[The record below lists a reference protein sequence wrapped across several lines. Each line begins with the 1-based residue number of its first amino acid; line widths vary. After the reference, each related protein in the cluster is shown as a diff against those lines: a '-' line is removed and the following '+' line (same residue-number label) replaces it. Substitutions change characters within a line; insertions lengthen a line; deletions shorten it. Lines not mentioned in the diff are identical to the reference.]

1 MKEINMLY
9 FAYGSNLHHLQM
21 KRRCPNCQ
29 FIKKMILHNYNLTF
43 RSKYGAA
50 DIEKK
55 NGRKVYGALY
65 IISKS
70 AERRL
75 DIYEEYPTLYK
86 KMFFKYQGKKVM
98 TYIMP
103 KKSKLVPPTKRYLNI
118 IKQGYKDC
126 KINVKSLNTALLPV
140 KHLHR

>member
-1 MKEINMLY
+1 MIYY

-21 KRRCPNCQ
+21 KKRCPNCK
-29 FIKKMILHNYNLTF
+29 FIKKMILYNYNLTF

-55 NGRKVYGALY
+55 QGRKVHGALF
-65 IISKS
+65 IISKA
-70 AERRL
+70 AEKRL
-75 DIYEEYPTLYK
+75 DIYEEFPTLYK
-86 KMFFKYQGKKVM
+86 KMFFKHQNKKIM

-103 KKSKLVPPTKRYLNI
+103 KKTKLVQPTLRYVNI

-126 KINVKSLNTALLPV
+126 KINLKILNNALSQL
-140 KHLHR
+140 KHIPPR